1 MNTRQTWGWAMAI
14 GLLCPIAVQ
23 GQQSCRAAGKLM
35 PVKELPEASGV
46 AVSRKSPGVLWSHND
61 SGEPVIVAV
70 GTDGTTRGRVK
81 IAGATVGDWEDIDVG
96 PCPGGTCVYIGDIGD
111 NDAGRS
117 SITVFRV
124 PEPEPG
130 ATSST
135 NAESMTLTYPDG
147 ARDAESLIVLPD
159 GSLRGV
165 SKGEKSS
172 IGSYRS
178 AAIKNG
184 GTARLE
190 SIATIASGEK
200 SDGVARENRIT
211 GGSASPDGRW
221 IVLRT
226 LSTLTFYDASELG
239 AGKVRE
245 AFRSDISGIGEAQ
258 GEGVAFAGDGTLWL
272 ASEGGGKS
280 RPGMLAKLTCTLK

>member
-1 MNTRQTWGWAMAI
+1 
-14 GLLCPIAVQ
+14 
-23 GQQSCRAAGKLM
+23 M

-96 PCPGGTCVYIGDIGD
+96 PCPGGTCVY
-111 NDAGRS
+111 
-117 SITVFRV
+117 
-124 PEPEPG
+124 
-130 ATSST
+130 
-135 NAESMTLTYPDG
+135 
-147 ARDAESLIVLPD
+147 
-159 GSLRGV
+159 
-165 SKGEKSS
+165 
-172 IGSYRS
+172 
-178 AAIKNG
+178 
-184 GTARLE
+184 
-190 SIATIASGEK
+190 
-200 SDGVARENRIT
+200 
-211 GGSASPDGRW
+211 
-221 IVLRT
+221 
-226 LSTLTFYDASELG
+226 TFYDASELG

-272 ASEGGGKS
+272 ASEGDGKS